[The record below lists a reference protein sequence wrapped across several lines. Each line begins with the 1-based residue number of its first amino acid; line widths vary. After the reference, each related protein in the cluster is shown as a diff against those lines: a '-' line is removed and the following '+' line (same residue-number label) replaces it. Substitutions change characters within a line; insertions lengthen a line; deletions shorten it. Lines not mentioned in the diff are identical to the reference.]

1 MTNVFSRKAFTLI
14 ELLVVI
20 GIIAILIGLLLP
32 AVQQVREAALRMQ
45 SANNMKQIML
55 AVYQHADG
63 RGDGRFPSY
72 DGNPR
77 LDPNSRTELLL
88 DWNVHV
94 SAGFYLADPV
104 KPTVLR
110 FKTFVSPADPTLSDL
125 RPEQGVS
132 SYGANAVLFV
142 RNPPVVS
149 AAPDGLSNT
158 IAFAEHYAKC
168 GGTIFDQSQWINVG
182 SPRPSFADQMQG
194 AGDMAMEPLFRHVY
208 PVTTGNPPRTQ
219 PSLPGKTFQVRPRYQ
234 FEYVPFQDPF
244 RPGNCDYR
252 MPQTPHPGGMLTGLA
267 DGSVRT
273 VKPSVAPDVF
283 WGAVTPAGGE
293 VPGDW

>member
-1 MTNVFSRKAFTLI
+1 M
-14 ELLVVI
+14 
-20 GIIAILIGLLLP
+20 
-32 AVQQVREAALRMQ
+32 
-45 SANNMKQIML
+45 
-55 AVYQHADG
+55 
-63 RGDGRFPSY
+63 
-72 DGNPR
+72 
-77 LDPNSRTELLL
+77 
-88 DWNVHV
+88 
-94 SAGFYLADPV
+94 
-104 KPTVLR
+104 
-110 FKTFVSPADPTLSDL
+110 
-125 RPEQGVS
+125 S

>member
-1 MTNVFSRKAFTLI
+1 MTSVPSRKAFTLI

-55 AVYQHADG
+55 AVHQHADG

-77 LDPNSRTELLL
+77 LDPKSRTPKLLL

-104 KPTVLR
+104 IPSTVRL
-110 FKTFVSPADPTLSDL
+110 KTFISPADPTIESIN
-125 RPEQGVS
+125 PTKGVS
-132 SYGANAVLFV
+132 SYAANAVLFV

-149 AAPDGLSNT
+149 AASDGLSNT
-158 IAFAEHYAKC
+158 IAFTEHYAKC
-168 GGTIFDQSQWINVG
+168 GDVLFQQAAWG
-182 SPRPSFADQMQG
+182 SPFRTSFADQCHGEGEVSDPQ
-194 AGDMAMEPLFRHVY
+194 FRHVY
-208 PVTTGNPPRTQ
+208 PITTGSPPRTQ
-219 PSLPGKTFQVRPRYQ
+219 PSLPGKTFQVRPRFV
-234 FEYVPFQDPF
+234 FEHVPFQDPF
-244 RPGNCDYR
+244 QPGNCDYR

-273 VKPSVAPDVF
+273 VKPGVAPDVF

>member
-1 MTNVFSRKAFTLI
+1 MTSVLNRKAFTLI

-55 AVYQHADG
+55 AVHQHADG

-77 LDPNSRTELLL
+77 LDPNSRTPKLLL

-104 KPTVLR
+104 IPSTVRL
-110 FKTFVSPADPTLSDL
+110 KTFVSPADPTLEMIN
-125 RPEQGVS
+125 PTEGVS
-132 SYGANAVLFV
+132 SYAANAVLFV

-168 GGTIFDQSQWINVG
+168 GDTRFDQSTWFN
-182 SPRPSFADQMQG
+182 PFRATFADQMQG
-194 AGDMAMEPLFRHVY
+194 SGSMAMELQFRHVY
-208 PVTTGNPPRTQ
+208 PLTTGNPPQTR

-244 RPGNCDYR
+244 QPGNCDYR
-252 MPQTPHPGGMLTGLA
+252 MPQTPHPGGMLTALG

-273 VKPSVAPDVF
+273 VKPGVAPDVF
-283 WGAVTPAGGE
+283 WAAVTPAGGE